1 LLYRFSLERCYLDTM
16 LERFI
21 ARPFVALFRWF
32 DKLERSLE
40 SLIEGRPKSSSAAVE
55 ARQYRL

>member
-1 LLYRFSLERCYLDTM
+1 

-21 ARPFVALFRWF
+21 ARPFVALFGWF

-40 SLIEGRPKSSSAAVE
+40 GLIEGRPKSSSAAVA